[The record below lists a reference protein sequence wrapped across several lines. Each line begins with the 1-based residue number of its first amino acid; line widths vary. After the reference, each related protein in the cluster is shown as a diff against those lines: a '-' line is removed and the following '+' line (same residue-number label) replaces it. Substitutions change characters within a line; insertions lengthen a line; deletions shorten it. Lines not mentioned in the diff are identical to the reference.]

1 MKNELPL
8 VEQLLSLVR
17 PAVPGL
23 SNLKVDPL
31 TADLRQ
37 AGLSSMAAARLM
49 LEIESLFNIAIP
61 DADLVPDNFAT
72 VRAIE
77 RLVVRLRA

>member
-1 MKNELPL
+1 MKIELPL